1 MSADNI
7 NRGNLMFIRV
17 LLADDSRI
25 MRDAIRS
32 FLGGYSEISLV
43 GEASDFLQTIRMICD
58 LKPQI
63 LLLDLHMPN
72 CVGLDL
78 TDASNRLRT
87 APVLILAMS
96 VWTDMNTKAL
106 AQRFGAVA
114 LLDKM

>member
-1 MSADNI
+1 
-7 NRGNLMFIRV
+7 
-17 LLADDSRI
+17 

-32 FLGGYSEISLV
+32 FLSGYSEIALV
-43 GEASDFLQTIRMICD
+43 GEAADFLQTIRMVCD
-58 LKPQI
+58 LRPQI

-78 TDASNRLRT
+78 TDASHRLRAT
-87 APVLILAMS
+87 HVLILAMS

-114 LLDKM
+114 LLDKMKLGDDLIPACRRLGQQANAARA